1 MILYMKI
8 LKKFKQLYIFF
19 KYGNRSFSQEGE
31 DLILDRFLNGKK
43 NGFYIDIGAHHP
55 IKYSNTYK
63 FYLKGWRGIN
73 IDAMPGSMSRFK
85 KIRPRDLN
93 LEIPISSKNENL
105 IYHIFNEP
113 ALNTFSEKEA
123 RLKNGLRNYKVI
135 ETKQLNCKTL
145 SEVLS
150 INIAQN
156 QKIDFMTIDVEGLD
170 FDVLVSNNWDLYK
183 PDYILVE
190 ELLDYKLLI
199 NSQSKINH
207 YLNNLGYRLVARTL
221 NTSVYTNQDV

>member
-1 MILYMKI
+1 MKI

>member
-1 MILYMKI
+1 MKI
-8 LKKFKQLYIFF
+8 LKKFKKVYLLL

-55 IKYSNTYK
+55 IKYSNTFK
-63 FYLKGWRGIN
+63 FYLKGWKGIN
-73 IDAMPGSMSRFK
+73 IDAMPGSMSIFNK
-85 KIRPRDLN
+85 MRPRDLN

-123 RLKNGLRNYKVI
+123 KLKNGLRNYKII
-135 ETKQLNCKTL
+135 ETKQLACKKL

-150 INIAQN
+150 NNIAKN
-156 QKIDFMTIDVEGLD
+156 QKIDFMSIDVEGLD

-190 ELLDYKLLI
+190 ELFEYKLVI
-199 NSQSKINH
+199 NSQSKIVQ

-221 NTSVYTNQDV
+221 NTSIYINQDV